1 MNNNNT
7 KYKCASLGK
16 VKKLAYI
23 VTLDNMLK
31 SYDGLKKQDE
41 EAIAKSGS
49 SVSILTDAIIE
60 KLTNLVNSERTL
72 TCRNVLIANY
82 ETMTNP
88 QYWLNRKLFA
98 DLPKADSYAL
108 QKKIRQMVD
117 LMAALAMKIFQ
128 LGESHSEAFFKKLMK
143 SYEASQNTPYKIWKS
158 RQLRLT
164 MKKYKQYQAELTA
177 DILNLGI
184 MDHDDEPTDEER
196 AAVRLD
202 LLKMEMSHGKKL
214 SDNFIDAAAK
224 LRRYSYWDGHKFMI
238 DYPIA
243 KQYLYRIFDKLT
255 NDQRIALY
263 YYNVQMIQLHQD
275 MDELHQEEPS
285 ASTYMPSSE
294 SQEDRIRSFFNKQ
307 DDRTQQAW
315 LREAMKALMGVTD
328 HTGKAIFWQKQHW
341 MGVYLVLRD
350 RLGVRCPQTGFAE
363 YAQKIT
369 PLNCPDNLKIGQT
382 TMTNFSKL
390 VIEDKPYFEMKHN
403 PFEEVCKT
411 LWDII
416 FKQILTKI

>member
-1 MNNNNT
+1 MNNNKN
-7 KYKCASLGK
+7 KDSLGK

-31 SYDGLKKQDE
+31 SYDDLKQQDE
-41 EAIAKSGS
+41 ESIAKCGC
-49 SVSILTDAIIE
+49 SVSDLTDAIIV

-82 ETMTNP
+82 DTMTAP
-88 QYWLNRKLFA
+88 QYWLNHKLFA
-98 DLPKADSYAL
+98 DLPKADSVAL
-108 QKKIRQMVD
+108 KKKIRQMVD
-117 LMAALAMKIFQ
+117 LMAELAMKIFQ

-143 SYEASQNTPYKIWKS
+143 SYEACQKTPYDIWKS

-184 MDHDDEPTDEER
+184 MDYDDEPTDEEI

-202 LLKMEMSHGKKL
+202 LLKSEMSRGKVL
-214 SDNFIDAAAK
+214 SANFIDAAAK
-224 LRRYSYWDGHKFMI
+224 LRRYSYWEGNKFMI
-238 DYPIA
+238 DYPLA

-263 YYNVQMIQLHQD
+263 YYDVQMKQIHED
-275 MDELHQEEPS
+275 MEKLRQEAPTAS
-285 ASTYMPSSE
+285 ANISPAT
-294 SQEDRIRSFFNKQ
+294 SQEAKIRSFFNQQ
-307 DDRTQQAW
+307 DEHTQQVL
-315 LREAMKALMGVTD
+315 LREAMGALMAVTD

>member
-1 MNNNNT
+1 MNNN
-7 KYKCASLGK
+7 KIKCESLWK

-82 ETMTNP
+82 DTMTAP
-88 QYWLNRKLFA
+88 QYWLGHKLFA
-98 DLPKADSYAL
+98 DLPKADSDAL

-117 LMAALAMKIFQ
+117 LMAELAMKIFQ
-128 LGESHSEAFFKKLMK
+128 LGESHSDAFFKKLMK
-143 SYEASQNTPYKIWKS
+143 SYEASQHTPYEIWKS
-158 RQLRLT
+158 RQYRLT

-184 MDHDDEPTDEER
+184 MDYDDEPTDEEI

-202 LLKMEMSHGKKL
+202 LLKSEMSRGKVL
-214 SDNFIDAAAK
+214 SANFIDAAAK
-224 LRRYSYWDGHKFMI
+224 LRRYSYWEGNKFII
-238 DYPIA
+238 DYPLA

-263 YYNVQMIQLHQD
+263 YYNVQMNQLHQD

-285 ASTYMPSSE
+285 ASTYMPSFE

-315 LREAMKALMGVTD
+315 LREAMKALMGITD
-328 HTGKAIFWQKQHW
+328 HTGRAIFGQKQHW

-350 RLGVRCPQTGFAE
+350 RLGIRCPQKGFAD
-363 YAQKIT
+363 YAPKIT
-369 PLNCPDNLKIGQT
+369 PQNCQENLKIGQT

>member
-1 MNNNNT
+1 MNNIN
-7 KYKCASLGK
+7 YKCESLGK

-31 SYDGLKKQDE
+31 SYDELNKQDVDG
-41 EAIAKSGS
+41 IVKCGC
-49 SVSILTDAIIE
+49 SVSDLTDAICV

-82 ETMTNP
+82 DTMTNP
-88 QYWLNRKLFA
+88 QYWLGHTLFA
-98 DLPKADSYAL
+98 DLPKADSDAL

-117 LMAALAMKIFQ
+117 LMAELAMKIFQ
-128 LGESHSEAFFKKLMK
+128 LGESHSDAFFKKLMK
-143 SYEASQNTPYKIWKS
+143 SYEASQHTPYEIWKS
-158 RQLRLT
+158 RQYRLT

-184 MDHDDEPTDEER
+184 MDYDDEPTDEEI

-202 LLKMEMSHGKKL
+202 LLKSEMSRGKVL
-214 SDNFIDAAAK
+214 SANFIDAAAK
-224 LRRYSYWDGHKFMI
+224 LRRYSYWEGNKFMI
-238 DYPIA
+238 DYPLA

-263 YYNVQMIQLHQD
+263 YYNVQMNQLHQD

-294 SQEDRIRSFFNKQ
+294 SQEDIIRSFFNKQ

-315 LREAMKALMGVTD
+315 LREAMKALMGITD

-350 RLGVRCPQTGFAE
+350 RLGMRCPQKRFADF
-363 YAQKIT
+363 APKIT
-369 PLNCPDNLKIGQT
+369 PQNCQENLKIGQT
-382 TMTNFSKL
+382 TMTNFSKI
-390 VIEDKPYFEMKHN
+390 VVEDKPYFEMKHN
-403 PFEEVCKT
+403 PFVEVCNT

-416 FKQILTKI
+416 IQQMLTKI

>member
-1 MNNNNT
+1 MNNNKN
-7 KYKCASLGK
+7 KDSLGK

-31 SYDGLKKQDE
+31 SYDELNKQDVDG
-41 EAIAKSGS
+41 IAKCGC
-49 SVSILTDAIIE
+49 SVSDLTDAICV
-60 KLTNLVNSERTL
+60 KLTKNSERTL

-82 ETMTNP
+82 DTMTAP
-88 QYWLNRKLFA
+88 QYWLNHKLFA
-98 DLPKADSYAL
+98 DLPKADSVAL

-143 SYEASQNTPYKIWKS
+143 SYEACQNTPYKIWKS

-243 KQYLYRIFDKLT
+243 KQYLYRIFD
-255 NDQRIALY
+255 N
-263 YYNVQMIQLHQD
+263 QLHQD

-315 LREAMKALMGVTD
+315 LREAMKALMGITD

-350 RLGVRCPQTGFAE
+350 RLGMRCSQKGFAD
-363 YAQKIT
+363 YAPKIT
-369 PLNCPDNLKIGQT
+369 PQNCLDNLRIGQT
-382 TMTNFSKL
+382 TMTNFSKI

-403 PFEEVCKT
+403 PFEDVCKT

-416 FKQILTKI
+416 Y

>member
-1 MNNNNT
+1 MNNNKN
-7 KYKCASLGK
+7 KDSLGK

-31 SYDGLKKQDE
+31 SYDELNKQDE
-41 EAIAKSGS
+41 DGIAKCGC
-49 SVSILTDAIIE
+49 SVSDLTNAICV

-82 ETMTNP
+82 DTMTNP

-98 DLPKADSYAL
+98 DLPKADSDAL

-117 LMAALAMKIFQ
+117 LMAELAMKIFQ
-128 LGESHSEAFFKKLMK
+128 LGKSHSDAFFKKLMK
-143 SYEASQNTPYKIWKS
+143 SYEACQKTPYDIWKS

-184 MDHDDEPTDEER
+184 MDYDDEPTDEEI

-202 LLKMEMSHGKKL
+202 LLKSEMSRGKVL
-214 SDNFIDAAAK
+214 SANFIDAAAK
-224 LRRYSYWDGHKFMI
+224 LRRYSYWEGNKFMI
-238 DYPIA
+238 DYPLA

-263 YYNVQMIQLHQD
+263 YYNVQMNQLHQD

-315 LREAMKALMGVTD
+315 LREAMKALMGITD

>member
-1 MNNNNT
+1 MNNNKN
-7 KYKCASLGK
+7 KDSLGK

-31 SYDGLKKQDE
+31 SYDDLKQQDE
-41 EAIAKSGS
+41 ESIAKCGC
-49 SVSILTDAIIE
+49 SVSDLTDAIIV

-82 ETMTNP
+82 DTMTAP
-88 QYWLNRKLFA
+88 QYWLNHKLFA
-98 DLPKADSYAL
+98 DLPKADSVASK
-108 QKKIRQMVD
+108 KKIRQMVD
-117 LMAALAMKIFQ
+117 LMAELAMKIFQ

-143 SYEASQNTPYKIWKS
+143 SYEACQKTPYDIWKS

-184 MDHDDEPTDEER
+184 MDYDDEPTDEEI

-202 LLKMEMSHGKKL
+202 LLKSEMSRGKVL
-214 SDNFIDAAAK
+214 SANFIDAAAK
-224 LRRYSYWDGHKFMI
+224 LRRYSYWEGNKFMI
-238 DYPIA
+238 DYPLA

-263 YYNVQMIQLHQD
+263 YYDVQMKQIHED
-275 MDELHQEEPS
+275 MEKLRQEAPTAS
-285 ASTYMPSSE
+285 ANISPAT
-294 SQEDRIRSFFNKQ
+294 SQEAKIRSFFNQQ
-307 DDRTQQAW
+307 DDRTQQVL
-315 LREAMKALMGVTD
+315 LREAMGALMAVTD

-369 PLNCPDNLKIGQT
+369 PLNCPYNLKIGQT

>member
-1 MNNNNT
+1 MNNNKN
-7 KYKCASLGK
+7 KDSLGK

-31 SYDGLKKQDE
+31 SYDELNKQDVDG
-41 EAIAKSGS
+41 IAKCGC
-49 SVSILTDAIIE
+49 SVSDLTDAICV

-82 ETMTNP
+82 DTMTAP
-88 QYWLNRKLFA
+88 QYWLNHKLFA
-98 DLPKADSYAL
+98 DLPKADSVAL

-224 LRRYSYWDGHKFMI
+224 LRRYSYWEGNKFMI
-238 DYPIA
+238 DYPLA
-243 KQYLYRIFDKLT
+243 KQYLYRIFDKLS
-255 NDQRIALY
+255 NDLRIALY
-263 YYNVQMIQLHQD
+263 YYNVQMNQIHED
-275 MDELHQEEPS
+275 MDKLNQEAPTVS
-285 ASTYMPSSE
+285 ADMSPATT
-294 SQEDRIRSFFNKQ
+294 QEAKIRNFFNRQ

-315 LREAMKALMGVTD
+315 LREAMMTLMAATD
-328 HTGKAIFWQKQHW
+328 RTGKTIFWQKQHW

-350 RLGVRCPQTGFAE
+350 RLGMRCPQKGFADF
-363 YAQKIT
+363 APKIT
-369 PLNCPDNLKIGQT
+369 PENCQENLKISQT
-382 TMTNFSKL
+382 TMTNFSKIIL
-390 VIEDKPYFEMKHN
+390 EDKPYFEMKHN
-403 PFEEVCKT
+403 PFEEVCNR

-416 FKQILTKI
+416 IQQDLTKF

>member
-31 SYDGLKKQDE
+31 SYDDLKKQDE

-60 KLTNLVNSERTL
+60 KLTNRVNSERTL

-82 ETMTNP
+82 DTMTNP

-98 DLPKADSYAL
+98 DLPKTDSDAL

-117 LMAALAMKIFQ
+117 LMAELAMKIFQ
-128 LGESHSEAFFKKLMK
+128 LGESHSDAFFKKLMK
-143 SYEASQNTPYKIWKS
+143 SYEASQHTPYEIWKS
-158 RQLRLT
+158 RQYRLT
-164 MKKYKQYQAELTA
+164 LKKYKQYQAELTA

-184 MDHDDEPTDEER
+184 MDYDEEATDEER
-196 AAVRLD
+196 AAVRID
-202 LLKMEMSHGKKL
+202 LLRMEMSHGKKL

-243 KQYLYRIFDKLT
+243 KQYLYRIFDKLS
-255 NDQRIALY
+255 NDQRISLY
-263 YYNVQMIQLHQD
+263 YYDVQMKQIHED
-275 MDELHQEEPS
+275 MEKLRQEAPTAS
-285 ASTYMPSSE
+285 ANILPAT
-294 SQEDRIRSFFNKQ
+294 SQEAKIRSFFNQQ
-307 DDRTQQAW
+307 DDCTQQVL
-315 LREAMKALMGVTD
+315 LREAMGALMGVTD

-350 RLGVRCPQTGFAE
+350 RLGMRCPQKRFADF
-363 YAQKIT
+363 APKIT
-369 PLNCPDNLKIGQT
+369 PQNCQENLKIGQT
-382 TMTNFSKL
+382 TMTNFSKII
-390 VIEDKPYFEMKHN
+390 VEDKPYFEMKHN
-403 PFEEVCKT
+403 PFEEVCNT

-416 FKQILTKI
+416 IKQMLTKI

>member
-1 MNNNNT
+1 MYNNNKTIN
-7 KYKCASLGK
+7 SDNLNQ

-31 SYDGLKKQDE
+31 TYDDMEQQE
-41 EAIAKSGS
+41 EDYIVKTGR
-49 SVSILTDAIIE
+49 SVSDLTDAISE
-60 KLTNLVNSERTL
+60 KLTHLVNSERTL

-82 ETMTNP
+82 DTMTDLL
-88 QYWLNRKLFA
+88 YWLNHKLFA
-98 DLPKADSYAL
+98 DLPKADSVAL
-108 QKKIRQMVD
+108 KKKIRQMVD
-117 LMAALAMKIFQ
+117 LMAELAMKIFR

-143 SYEASQNTPYKIWKS
+143 SYDACQNTPYMIWKT

-164 MKKYKQYQAELTA
+164 IKKLKRYQAELTA
-177 DILNLGI
+177 DMLNLGI

-196 AAVRLD
+196 ADVRLD
-202 LLKMEMSHGKKL
+202 LLTREMSHGKKL

-224 LRRYSYWDGHKFMI
+224 LRRYSYWEGDKFMV
-238 DYPIA
+238 DYPLI

-263 YYNVQMIQLHQD
+263 YYNVQMNQLHQD

-315 LREAMKALMGVTD
+315 LREAMKALMGITD

>member
-1 MNNNNT
+1 MNNTNT

-82 ETMTNP
+82 DTMTNP

-117 LMAALAMKIFQ
+117 LMAELAMKIFQ
-128 LGESHSEAFFKKLMK
+128 LGESHSDAFFKKLMK
-143 SYEASQNTPYKIWKS
+143 SYEACQKTPYDIWKS

-184 MDHDDEPTDEER
+184 MDYDDEPTDEEI

-202 LLKMEMSHGKKL
+202 LLKSEMSRGKVL
-214 SDNFIDAAAK
+214 S
-224 LRRYSYWDGHKFMI
+224 R
-238 DYPIA
+238 
-243 KQYLYRIFDKLT
+243 
-255 NDQRIALY
+255 
-263 YYNVQMIQLHQD
+263 
-275 MDELHQEEPS
+275 
-285 ASTYMPSSE
+285 
-294 SQEDRIRSFFNKQ
+294 
-307 DDRTQQAW
+307 
-315 LREAMKALMGVTD
+315 
-328 HTGKAIFWQKQHW
+328 
-341 MGVYLVLRD
+341 
-350 RLGVRCPQTGFAE
+350 
-363 YAQKIT
+363 
-369 PLNCPDNLKIGQT
+369 
-382 TMTNFSKL
+382 
-390 VIEDKPYFEMKHN
+390 
-403 PFEEVCKT
+403 
-411 LWDII
+411 
-416 FKQILTKI
+416 

>member
-1 MNNNNT
+1 MNNNKN
-7 KYKCASLGK
+7 KDSLGK

-31 SYDGLKKQDE
+31 SYDELNKQDE
-41 EAIAKSGS
+41 DVIVKCGC
-49 SVSILTDAIIE
+49 SVSDLTDAICV

-82 ETMTNP
+82 DTMTAP
-88 QYWLNRKLFA
+88 QYWLNHKLFA
-98 DLPKADSYAL
+98 DLPKADSVAL
-108 QKKIRQMVD
+108 QKKIRQMVE

-263 YYNVQMIQLHQD
+263 Y
-275 MDELHQEEPS
+275 
-285 ASTYMPSSE
+285 
-294 SQEDRIRSFFNKQ
+294 
-307 DDRTQQAW
+307 
-315 LREAMKALMGVTD
+315 
-328 HTGKAIFWQKQHW
+328 
-341 MGVYLVLRD
+341 
-350 RLGVRCPQTGFAE
+350 
-363 YAQKIT
+363 
-369 PLNCPDNLKIGQT
+369 
-382 TMTNFSKL
+382 
-390 VIEDKPYFEMKHN
+390 
-403 PFEEVCKT
+403 
-411 LWDII
+411 
-416 FKQILTKI
+416 

>member
-1 MNNNNT
+1 MNNN
-7 KYKCASLGK
+7 YKCESLGK

-31 SYDGLKKQDE
+31 SYDNLEQQDE
-41 EAIAKSGS
+41 DAVAKSGS
-49 SVSILTDAIIE
+49 SVSILTDAIIK

-82 ETMTNP
+82 DTMTNP
-88 QYWLNRKLFA
+88 QYWLGHKLLA
-98 DLPKADSYAL
+98 DLPKADSDAL

-117 LMAALAMKIFQ
+117 LMAELAMKIFQ
-128 LGESHSEAFFKKLMK
+128 LGENHSEAFFKKLMK
-143 SYEASQNTPYKIWKS
+143 SYEASQHTPYEIWKS

-184 MDHDDEPTDEER
+184 MDHDEDATDEER

-202 LLKMEMSHGKKL
+202 LLTQEMRHGKKL

-224 LRRYSYWDGHKFMI
+224 LRRYSYWEGNKFMI
-238 DYPIA
+238 DYPLA

-263 YYNVQMIQLHQD
+263 YYNVQMNQLHQD
-275 MDELHQEEPS
+275 MDELQKEEPTAS
-285 ASTYMPSSE
+285 AYMPSSE

-350 RLGVRCPQTGFAE
+350 RLGMRCPQKGFADF
-363 YAQKIT
+363 APKIT
-369 PLNCPDNLKIGQT
+369 PENCQENLKISQT
-382 TMTNFSKL
+382 TMTNFSKIIL
-390 VIEDKPYFEMKHN
+390 EDKPYFEMKHN
-403 PFEEVCKT
+403 PFEEVCNR

-416 FKQILTKI
+416 IQQDLTKF

>member
-1 MNNNNT
+1 MNNNNY
-7 KYKCASLGK
+7 KYESLGK

-23 VTLDNMLK
+23 VMLDNMLK
-31 SYDGLKKQDE
+31 SYDDLKKQDE

-49 SVSILTDAIIE
+49 SVSILTDAIIV

-82 ETMTNP
+82 DTMTNP
-88 QYWLNRKLFA
+88 QYWLGHKLFA
-98 DLPKADSYAL
+98 DLPKADSDAL

-117 LMAALAMKIFQ
+117 LMAELAMKIFQ
-128 LGESHSEAFFKKLMK
+128 LGESHSDAFFKKLMK
-143 SYEASQNTPYKIWKS
+143 SYEASQHTPYEIWKS
-158 RQLRLT
+158 RQYRLT
-164 MKKYKQYQAELTA
+164 MKKYKQYHAELTA

-184 MDHDDEPTDEER
+184 MDYDDEPTDEET

-202 LLKMEMSHGKKL
+202 LLMKEMKRGKVL
-214 SDNFIDAAAK
+214 SDNFVEAAAK
-224 LRRYSYWDGHKFMI
+224 LKRYSYWEGNKFMI
-238 DYPIA
+238 DFPLA

-263 YYNVQMIQLHQD
+263 YYNVQMNQLHQD

-315 LREAMKALMGVTD
+315 LREAMKALMGITD

>member
-41 EAIAKSGS
+41 ETIAKSGS
-49 SVSILTDAIIE
+49 SVSILTDAIIV

-82 ETMTNP
+82 DTMTNP
-88 QYWLNRKLFA
+88 QYWLGHKLFA
-98 DLPKADSYAL
+98 DLPKADSDAL

-117 LMAALAMKIFQ
+117 LMAELAMKIFQ
-128 LGESHSEAFFKKLMK
+128 LGESHSDAFFKKLMK
-143 SYEASQNTPYKIWKS
+143 SYEASQHTPYEIWKS
-158 RQLRLT
+158 RQYRLT

-184 MDHDDEPTDEER
+184 MDYDEDATDEER

-202 LLKMEMSHGKKL
+202 LLRMEMSHDKKL

-224 LRRYSYWDGHKFMI
+224 LKRYSYWDGHKFMI

-263 YYNVQMIQLHQD
+263 YYDVQMKQIHEDMEKLARRKASKTHAKADVAVQQDEEMFKHVHPSLDDEAAWQIHNEVKRLVKRQGIQEICQYLHK
-275 MDELHQEEPS
+275 L
-285 ASTYMPSSE
+285 ASEDKIFLPNMPSVAYAE
-294 SQEDRIRSFFNKQ
+294 LVRMGMPDGEGFTLKTF
-307 DDRTQQAW
+307 
-315 LREAMKALMGVTD
+315 MKYYR
-328 HTGKAIFWQKQHW
+328 K
-341 MGVYLVLRD
+341 
-350 RLGVRCPQTGFAE
+350 
-363 YAQKIT
+363 
-369 PLNCPDNLKIGQT
+369 
-382 TMTNFSKL
+382 
-390 VIEDKPYFEMKHN
+390 
-403 PFEEVCKT
+403 
-411 LWDII
+411 
-416 FKQILTKI
+416 

>member
-1 MNNNNT
+1 MNNN
-7 KYKCASLGK
+7 YKCESLGK

-31 SYDGLKKQDE
+31 SYDNLEQQDE
-41 EAIAKSGS
+41 DAVAKSGS
-49 SVSILTDAIIE
+49 SVSILTDAIIK

-82 ETMTNP
+82 DTMTNP
-88 QYWLNRKLFA
+88 QYWLGHKLLA
-98 DLPKADSYAL
+98 DLPKADSDAL

-117 LMAALAMKIFQ
+117 LMAELAMKIFQ
-128 LGESHSEAFFKKLMK
+128 LGENHSEAFFKKLMK
-143 SYEASQNTPYKIWKS
+143 SYEASQHTPYEIWKS

-184 MDHDDEPTDEER
+184 MDHDEDATDEER

-202 LLKMEMSHGKKL
+202 LLTQEMRHGKKL
-214 SDNFIDAAAK
+214 SDNFVDAAAK
-224 LRRYSYWDGHKFMI
+224 LRRYSYWEGNKFMI
-238 DYPIA
+238 DYPLA

-263 YYNVQMIQLHQD
+263 YYNVQMNQLHQD
-275 MDELHQEEPS
+275 MDELHQEAPS

-315 LREAMKALMGVTD
+315 LREAMKALMGITD

>member
-1 MNNNNT
+1 
-7 KYKCASLGK
+7 
-16 VKKLAYI
+16 
-23 VTLDNMLK
+23 
-31 SYDGLKKQDE
+31 
-41 EAIAKSGS
+41 
-49 SVSILTDAIIE
+49 
-60 KLTNLVNSERTL
+60 
-72 TCRNVLIANY
+72 
-82 ETMTNP
+82 
-88 QYWLNRKLFA
+88 
-98 DLPKADSYAL
+98 
-108 QKKIRQMVD
+108 
-117 LMAALAMKIFQ
+117 MKIFQ

-143 SYEASQNTPYKIWKS
+143 SYEACQKTPYDIWKS

-184 MDHDDEPTDEER
+184 MDYDDEPTDEET

-202 LLKMEMSHGKKL
+202 LLMKEMKRGKVL
-214 SDNFIDAAAK
+214 SANFIDAAAK
-224 LRRYSYWDGHKFMI
+224 LRRYSYWEGNKFMI
-238 DYPIA
+238 DYPLA

-263 YYNVQMIQLHQD
+263 YYNVQMNQLHQD

-328 HTGKAIFWQKQHW
+328 HTGKAIMRCSQK
-341 MGVYLVLRD
+341 
-350 RLGVRCPQTGFAE
+350 GFAD
-363 YAQKIT
+363 YAPKIT
-369 PLNCPDNLKIGQT
+369 PQNCQESLKIGQT

>member
-1 MNNNNT
+1 MNNN
-7 KYKCASLGK
+7 YKCESLGK

-31 SYDGLKKQDE
+31 SYDNLEQQDE
-41 EAIAKSGS
+41 DAVAKSGS
-49 SVSILTDAIIE
+49 SVSILTDAIIV

-82 ETMTNP
+82 DTMTNP
-88 QYWLNRKLFA
+88 QYWLGHKLLA
-98 DLPKADSYAL
+98 DLPKADSDAL

-117 LMAALAMKIFQ
+117 LMAELAMKIFQ
-128 LGESHSEAFFKKLMK
+128 LGENHSEAFFKNLMK
-143 SYEASQNTPYKIWKS
+143 SYEASQHTPYEIWKS

-184 MDHDDEPTDEER
+184 MDYDEDATDEER

-202 LLKMEMSHGKKL
+202 LLRMEMSHDKKL
-214 SDNFIDAAAK
+214 SENFIDAAAK
-224 LRRYSYWDGHKFMI
+224 LRRYSYWEGNKFMI
-238 DYPIA
+238 DYPLA
-243 KQYLYRIFDKLT
+243 KQYLYRIFDKLS
-255 NDQRIALY
+255 NDLRIALY
-263 YYNVQMIQLHQD
+263 YYNVQMNQIHED
-275 MDELHQEEPS
+275 MDKLNQEAPTAS
-285 ASTYMPSSE
+285 ANILPAT
-294 SQEDRIRSFFNKQ
+294 SQEAKIRHFFNQQ

-315 LREAMKALMGVTD
+315 LREAMKALMGITD

-350 RLGVRCPQTGFAE
+350 RLGMRCSQKGFAD
-363 YAQKIT
+363 YAPKIT
-369 PLNCPDNLKIGQT
+369 PQNCQESLKIGQT

>member
-1 MNNNNT
+1 MNNYNT

-31 SYDGLKKQDE
+31 SYDDLKKQDE

-49 SVSILTDAIIE
+49 SVSILTDAIIV

-82 ETMTNP
+82 DTMTNP

-98 DLPKADSYAL
+98 DLPKPDSDAL

-117 LMAALAMKIFQ
+117 LMAELAMKIFQ
-128 LGESHSEAFFKKLMK
+128 LGESHSDAFFKKLMK
-143 SYEASQNTPYKIWKS
+143 SYEASQHTPYEIWKS
-158 RQLRLT
+158 RQYRLT
-164 MKKYKQYQAELTA
+164 LKKYKKYQAELTA

-184 MDHDDEPTDEER
+184 MDYDEEATDEER
-196 AAVRLD
+196 AAVRID
-202 LLKMEMSHGKKL
+202 LLRMEMSHGKKL

-243 KQYLYRIFDKLT
+243 KQYLYRIFDKLS
-255 NDQRIALY
+255 NDQRISLY
-263 YYNVQMIQLHQD
+263 YYNVQMKQIYED
-275 MDELHQEEPS
+275 MEKLRQEAPTAS
-285 ASTYMPSSE
+285 ANILPAT
-294 SQEDRIRSFFNKQ
+294 SQEAKIRHFFNQ
-307 DDRTQQAW
+307 QNVHTQQVL
-315 LREAMKALMGVTD
+315 LREAMGSLMGATD
-328 HTGKAIFWQKQHW
+328 QTGKAIFWQKQHW

-350 RLGVRCPQTGFAE
+350 RLGMRCPQKGFAD
-363 YAQKIT
+363 YAPKIT
-369 PLNCPDNLKIGQT
+369 PENCQENLKIGQT
-382 TMTNFSKL
+382 TMTNFSKI
-390 VIEDKPYFEMKHN
+390 VVEDKPYFEMKHN
-403 PFEEVCKT
+403 PFEEVCNT

-416 FKQILTKI
+416 IKQMLTKI